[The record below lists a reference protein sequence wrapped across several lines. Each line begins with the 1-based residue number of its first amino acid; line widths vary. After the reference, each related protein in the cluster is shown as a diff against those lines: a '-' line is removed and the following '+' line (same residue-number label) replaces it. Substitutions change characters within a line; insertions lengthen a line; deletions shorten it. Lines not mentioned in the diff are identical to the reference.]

1 MLSLRSRHMSLF
13 GGRFALEARPRPRSH
28 AGRWHCRS
36 AAWMCSATTKSSRN
50 GSGKRRATGGRTTTL
65 YFHRGWAHK
74 LTPHISGVPSERL
87 SRRQD
92 STLTTGHLASYGTAS
107 SRCSPMLACRSSRS
121 PAWLG
126 TAGPQPPR
134 RSTGSRFGR
143 SSCTVPTSWT
153 KSSQGGRLRM
163 LSYSFSYSA
172 SVMARIHF
180 GLHAL

>member
-1 MLSLRSRHMSLF
+1 MARRRLCSHTCDPTSRVAAESKAPNSKSYHLRCCACARARGCSVDQGVKQSAHVEQ
-13 GGRFALEARPRPRSH
+13 GREPER
-28 AGRWHCRS
+28 GDDGS
-36 AAWMCSATTKSSRN
+36 APL
-50 GSGKRRATGGRTTTL
+50 L
-65 YFHRGWAHK
+65 Y
-74 LTPHISGVPSERL
+74 SGVPSERL